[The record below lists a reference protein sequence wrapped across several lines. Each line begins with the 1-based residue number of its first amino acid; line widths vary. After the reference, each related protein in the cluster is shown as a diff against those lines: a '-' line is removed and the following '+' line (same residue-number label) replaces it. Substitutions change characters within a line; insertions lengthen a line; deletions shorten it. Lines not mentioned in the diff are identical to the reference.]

1 MKLRIVNFR
10 QPVQKIVLVTERG
23 CRNYVDLVP
32 ARKVLHF
39 DAVADLDVPD
49 EKKFVTVKDQAGQ
62 ITDYRDVSI
71 RGYLSTF
78 ANALNADRD
87 GDYVM
92 PGAFEE
98 TLKRFRTNPVM
109 LVDHR
114 NQVAN
119 IAGSFIKAAED
130 SKGLYVEGMLSNSPD
145 NIDVRFK
152 IVERHLKT
160 MSMGGIFHFSEDRRG
175 IFKVDLWEG
184 SLVAIPA
191 NPDALFNVRECTEQ
205 EMKRVNLALRPDL
218 SETTGVASGTK
229 QG

>member
-23 CRNYVDLVP
+23 CRDIVQLVP
-32 ARKVLHF
+32 TKKILHF
-39 DAVADLDVPD
+39 DAVADLEIPD
-49 EKKFVTVKDQAGQ
+49 EKKFVTIKDSEGR

-87 GDYVM
+87 GEYVM
-92 PGAFEE
+92 AGAFDE

-130 SKGLYVEGMLSNSPD
+130 KNGLYVEGMLSNSPD

-184 SLVAIPA
+184 SLVAIPS
-191 NPDALFNVRECTEQ
+191 NPDALFNVRECTDA
-205 EMKRVNLALRPDL
+205 EMKRVKFSLA
-218 SETTGVASGTK
+218 A
-229 QG
+229 